1 MLFLQPTRCPSG
13 LRRSV
18 KHLRPAS
25 GFTAKTFTAFKT
37 RKWEPDL
44 SGSWSSSITFGRRR
58 RDTTYSPTHS
68 GLRRKNIRCT
78 QEPRTTWKGGQELVL
93 IISLAATST
102 PCRFMDEQDI
112 ARDRSV
118 SPNFHSLIYG
128 DSKRRSETKLES
140 IANGAEKSR
149 GAGEGDDGTLAE
161 ATIL

>member
-1 MLFLQPTRCPSG
+1 MWFLRPTRCPSG

-58 RDTTYSPTHS
+58 RDTMCSQTHS
-68 GLRRKNIRCT
+68 GLRRKNILFIRV
-78 QEPRTTWKGGQELVL
+78 PRTTWKGGQELVFMKP
-93 IISLAATST
+93 LAATST
-102 PCRFMDEQDI
+102 HFRFMDEQDL

-140 IANGAEKSR
+140 IANGAEKTR
-149 GAGEGDDGTLAE
+149 VAGDGDGTLAE
-161 ATIL
+161 AAII